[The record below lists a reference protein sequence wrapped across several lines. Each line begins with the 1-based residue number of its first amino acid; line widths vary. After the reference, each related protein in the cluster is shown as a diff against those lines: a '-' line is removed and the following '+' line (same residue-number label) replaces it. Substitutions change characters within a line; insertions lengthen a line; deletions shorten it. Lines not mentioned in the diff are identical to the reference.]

1 MKNNNK
7 INGKVIL
14 VGAGP
19 GDPDLITVKGV
30 NALRRADVVIYDYLA
45 NDKLLAKCRAEAEKI
60 YVGKKGGE
68 HTLSQDQINRLLID
82 KAKTTSVVVRLKGG
96 DPLIFGRGGEELL
109 ALKENNI
116 SFEVIPGVTAGTAA
130 LAYAG
135 IPATHRAEA
144 TSVSFITGHEDPNK
158 PESGLNW
165 KAIARMNGTLVFY
178 MGVKNLPTIVAR
190 LCKNGKLPTTP
201 AAVIHWGTLPGQ
213 RTVQGTLANIEVRV
227 QQENIKPPALIIVG
241 EVVNYRNAMN
251 WFEHLPLFGRRV
263 VITRARA
270 QSSELV
276 RELESLGAEVI
287 EFPTIKIIP
296 PQSWQALDRA
306 ITDIAK
312 YDWIVFTSVNG
323 VEMFQ
328 QRLNH
333 YDRDV
338 RKLAKTKIAAI
349 GPATAE
355 RLRLIG
361 VRADLI
367 PEKFVAEELAALIR
381 KQGTLKGQR
390 FLLPR
395 ADLARSLLKDEL
407 EKSGAIVDEI
417 VAYRTTLAAADKD
430 KVLHELNNRK
440 IDAITFTSSSTV
452 SNFVDMVGKDQLN
465 CLDDVVVACIGPITQ
480 NTAEQLGIDAT
491 ITAQEYTIP
500 ALVDEI
506 VSYFQSINLE
516 GKS

>member
-1 MKNNNK
+1 LED
-7 INGKVIL
+7 I
-14 VGAGP
+14 
-19 GDPDLITVKGV
+19 
-30 NALRRADVVIYDYLA
+30 
-45 NDKLLAKCRAEAEKI
+45 EA
-60 YVGKKGGE
+60 
-68 HTLSQDQINRLLID
+68 
-82 KAKTTSVVVRLKGG
+82 
-96 DPLIFGRGGEELL
+96 
-109 ALKENNI
+109 
-116 SFEVIPGVTAGTAA
+116 
-130 LAYAG
+130 
-135 IPATHRAEA
+135 
-144 TSVSFITGHEDPNK
+144 
-158 PESGLNW
+158 
-165 KAIARMNGTLVFY
+165 
-178 MGVKNLPTIVAR
+178 
-190 LCKNGKLPTTP
+190 
-201 AAVIHWGTLPGQ
+201 
-213 RTVQGTLANIEVRV
+213 RV
-227 QQENIKPPALIIVG
+227 QQENLKPPALVVVG

-251 WFEHLPLFGRRV
+251 WFERLPLFGKRV

-276 RELESLGAEVI
+276 RKLESLGAEVI
-287 EFPTIKIIP
+287 EFPTIQIIP
-296 PQSWQALDRA
+296 PESWENLDAA
-306 ITDIAK
+306 IKKIDS
-312 YDWIVFTSVNG
+312 YDWVVFTSVNG
-323 VEMFQ
+323 VKMFQ
-328 QRLNH
+328 QRLSYFNW
-333 YDRDV
+333 DI
-338 RKLAKTKIAAI
+338 RKLAKVKIAAI

-355 RLRLIG
+355 QLRLIAI
-361 VRADLI
+361 RADLI

-465 CLDDVVVACIGPITQ
+465 CLNGVVVACIGPITR

-500 ALVDEI
+500 VLVDEI
-506 VSYFQSINLE
+506 VSYFQSINIE